1 MDETRQL
8 YIISGCNGA
17 GKTTASYTVLPEIL
31 LCKEFVNADEIAK
44 GLSPFN
50 PESMA
55 IEAGRLMLK
64 RINEL
69 LAAKVSFSIETTLAT
84 RSYTRLIQRAQN
96 AGYKVSLIYFWLNSP
111 ELAVNRVL
119 QRVNEGGHN
128 VPMDVIYRRYQ
139 AGINNLFQIYMPRVD
154 YWLLADNSISPR
166 VIEYMNLN
174 FLNASR
180 IMSNNEM
187 QELSDKLRRGLQLA
201 EKRLLEKNA
210 RNGKLLSQGT
220 PDGKVIYVSATE
232 LLERLQEKEKESI
245 KK

>member
-55 IEAGRLMLK
+55 ID
-64 RINEL
+64 
-69 LAAKVSFSIETTLAT
+69 
-84 RSYTRLIQRAQN
+84 
-96 AGYKVSLIYFWLNSP
+96 
-111 ELAVNRVL
+111 
-119 QRVNEGGHN
+119 N

-166 VIEYMNLN
+166 VIVAEGYQHGED
-174 FLNASR
+174 R
-180 IMSNNEM
+180 IY
-187 QELSDKLRRGLQLA
+187 ELELFKCI
-201 EKRLLEKNA
+201 KN
-210 RNGKLLSQGT
+210 
-220 PDGKVIYVSATE
+220 YV
-232 LLERLQEKEKESI
+232 K
-245 KK
+245 